1 MKVVLTQDHDT
12 LGMNGSIVDVSEGYA
27 RNFLL
32 PQNLAV
38 RATSNVIKHFEDRK
52 KATAKKEAAKLDKA
66 KAFAQELSQLSVNIE
81 VRVGEEGKL
90 YGTVTAKDIAA
101 ALSEQHQQEFDK
113 KQVDIPAPI
122 RQVGEHQVKLKV
134 HPQVKADLKVVV
146 AAAQEADE

>member
-52 KATAKKEAAKLDKA
+52 KAIAKKEAAKLDKA
-66 KAFAQELSQLSVNIE
+66 KAYAQELAQLSVNIE

-146 AAAQEADE
+146 AAQEADE